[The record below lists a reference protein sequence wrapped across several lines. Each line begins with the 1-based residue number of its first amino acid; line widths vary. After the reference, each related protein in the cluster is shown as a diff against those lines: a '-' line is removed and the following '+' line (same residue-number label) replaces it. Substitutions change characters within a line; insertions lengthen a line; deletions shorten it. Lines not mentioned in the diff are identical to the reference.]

1 MNKNKYD
8 VIIVGASNAGGMAA
22 VGALQKGAKV
32 LVIDKMKNAGYL
44 YRDTIASIGSKAQ
57 KKAGVKINKLDLLNF
72 LGAFNQDNIDQN
84 LIKTWMDHSAEPVD
98 WIDENILKPHGAYM
112 QPTADATYKTLI
124 NKAFPTG
131 NEVTNKDGSYWEME
145 YGNWI
150 IEKLQELGAD
160 FKWQTKLEHL
170 IVEDGQ
176 VKGIVVK
183 NEIDN
188 SVAEL
193 RANKGV
199 VLATGGYGSNKALM
213 QKWNPLGLKTNAWS
227 DSQRDD
233 GSGIIAAME
242 IGAAK
247 DEQPASIVFDR
258 AAVPVG
264 TNAKDYYRINTTP
277 PNDPDYLWLGS
288 YCFLKVNLNGER
300 FFNESAPYQF
310 DMNAASKQPGYT
322 EVTIWDEET
331 MKEKNL
337 KRFHTLGCSRLGFP
351 GIFTAQEAYD
361 EVQEDVK
368 NGVVQKADS
377 IEELAKK
384 LHLPVETLKNS
395 VKRYNELAH
404 SGKDE
409 DFGKEDN
416 RLFPVEKGPFYGAWL
431 GGRLLAT
438 LDGLR
443 INTNMQVLN
452 EMGRAIPGLYAAG
465 NCSGGFFWGSYPDR
479 VPGLTASHAQTFGML
494 AGKYAATDNEP
505 DEVADVELKSNENKS
520 DVTTGASKE

>member
-1 MNKNKYD
+1 MENKYD

-32 LVIDKMKNAGYL
+32 LVIDKMKSAGYL
-44 YRDTIASIGSKAQ
+44 YRDTIASIDSKAQ
-57 KKAGVKINKLDLLNF
+57 KRAGVKIDKMKLLTF
-72 LGAFNQDNIDQN
+72 LSAFAQDNVDQR

-98 WIDENILKPHGAYM
+98 WIDENILHPKGAYM
-112 QPTADATYKTLI
+112 SATADAEYKTLI
-124 NKAFPTG
+124 NTAFPTG

-150 IEKLQELGAD
+150 ITKLQEMGAD

-170 IVEDGQ
+170 IVEDGKVVGVQ
-176 VKGIVVK
+176 VK
-183 NEIDN
+183 NEVDN
-188 SVAEL
+188 STYEL

-199 VLATGGYGSNKALM
+199 VLATGGYGSNLALM

-233 GSGIIAAME
+233 GSGIVAAME
-242 IGAAK
+242 ISAAK
-247 DEQPASIVFDR
+247 DEQPASIVFNR
-258 AAVPVG
+258 AAVPVD
-264 TNAKDYYRINTTP
+264 TNMKDYYRIDMTP

-288 YCFLKVNLNGER
+288 YGFLKVNLNGQR
-300 FFNESAPYQF
+300 FFNESSPYQF
-310 DMNAASKQPGYT
+310 DMNASSKQPGYI

-331 MKEKNL
+331 MKEENL
-337 KRFHTLGCSRLGFP
+337 KQFHTLGCSRLGFP
-351 GIFTAQEAYD
+351 GIYTAEEAREQVMD
-361 EVQEDVK
+361 DVK
-368 NGVVQKADS
+368 NGVVQRADS
-377 IEELAKK
+377 IEDLAKK
-384 LHLPVETLKNS
+384 LHLPVDQLKKS
-395 VKRYNELAH
+395 IARYNELAH
-404 SGKDE
+404 QGKDE
-409 DFGKEDN
+409 DFGKEAN

-443 INTNMQVLN
+443 INTKMQVLN
-452 EMGRAIPGLYAAG
+452 EMGKVIPHLYAAG

-494 AGKYAATDNEP
+494 AGKYAAQD
-505 DEVADVELKSNENKS
+505 
-520 DVTTGASKE
+520 

>member
-1 MNKNKYD
+1 MDNYYD
-8 VIIVGASNAGGMAA
+8 VIVVGASNAGGMAA
-22 VGALQKGAKV
+22 VGALQQGAKV
-32 LVIDKMKNAGYL
+32 LIIDKAKSTGYL
-44 YRDTIASIGSKAQ
+44 YRDTIAAIGSKAQ
-57 KKAGVKINKLDLLNF
+57 RKAGIKIDKLELLTF
-72 LGAFNQDNIDQN
+72 LSAFNQDNVDQN

-98 WIDENILKPHGAYM
+98 WIDENVLRPRGAYM
-112 QPTADATYKTLI
+112 QATKDAAYKTLI

-131 NEVTNKDGSYWEME
+131 NEVTNRDGSYWEME
-145 YGNWI
+145 YGNWVI
-150 IEKLQELGAD
+150 DKLHEMGAD

-170 IVEDGQ
+170 IVEEGH
-176 VKGIVVK
+176 VKGVIIKSMVNDTVD
-183 NEIDN
+183 EI
-188 SVAEL
+188 

-199 VLATGGYGSNKALM
+199 VLATGGYGSNMALM

-247 DEQPASIVFDR
+247 DEQPASIVFNR

-264 TNAKDYYRINTTP
+264 TNMKDYYRIDMTP

-288 YCFLKVNLNGER
+288 YGFLKVNLHGKR

-310 DMNAASKQPGYT
+310 DMNSASKQPGYI
-322 EVTIWDEET
+322 EVTLWDEET
-331 MKEKNL
+331 MKEENL
-337 KRFHTLGCSRLGFP
+337 KAFHTLGCSRLGFP
-351 GIFTAQEAYD
+351 GIYTSEEAYR

-368 NGVVQKADS
+368 AGVVKKADT
-377 IEELAKK
+377 IEELAKE
-384 LHLPVETLKNS
+384 LHLPVGNLKKS
-395 VKRYNELAH
+395 IERYNQLAH
-404 SGKDE
+404 QGKDE

-416 RLFPVEKGPFYGAWL
+416 RLFPIEKGPFYGAWL
-431 GGRLLAT
+431 AGRLLAT

-443 INTNMQVLN
+443 INTKMQVLN
-452 EMGRAIPGLYAAG
+452 ELGDVIPGLYAAG

-494 AGKYAATDNEP
+494 AGRYAAQN
-505 DEVADVELKSNENKS
+505 
-520 DVTTGASKE
+520 